1 MSVLKVLAVA
11 LGLMFTITVA
21 NSFACD
27 KQKTS
32 AKSECSTEMK
42 KTANAESLK
51 SGCSTDKKISAKAE
65 CCSADKKI
73 SAKADCCTSTKT
85 ASTKSECS
93 SAKKNTKLEAKNN
106 ESNDVKTVEVKP
118 INN

>member
-42 KTANAESLK
+42 KTANAETSK
-51 SGCSTDKKISAKAE
+51 SECSTT
-65 CCSADKKI
+65 KKI
-73 SAKADCCTSTKT
+73 SAKADCCPSTKT

-93 SAKKNTKLEAKNN
+93 TAKKNTKLEAKNN
-106 ESNDVKTVEVKP
+106 ESNAVKTVEVKP